1 MSLEQQQIT
10 KLKRLLEEA
19 LELVASTSRTKRST
33 PEKGRQIK
41 RNKTSAE
48 KGGPNALIAELID
61 EGFFKKPKEFG
72 AIKTALEKRGHYYS
86 RTTLSPTLLGLVRA
100 RTLRRF
106 KEKKHWVYVG

>member
-1 MSLEQQQIT
+1 MSLEPQQIT
-10 KLKRLLEEA
+10 KLKQLLEEA
-19 LELVASTSRTKRST
+19 LELLGATPGTKHAT
-33 PEKGRQIK
+33 PEKGHQIK

-72 AIKTALEKRGHYYS
+72 AIKTALEERGHYYP

-100 RTLRRF
+100 KMLRRF
-106 KEKKHWVYVG
+106 KEKKHWVYVA